1 MNHHL
6 MIVKPQYIEPIITG
20 RKTIECRLS
29 RTPKPPF
36 GCVDSGDTLWLKAS
50 GGPIVAM
57 LRARR
62 VFYLNPVT
70 RDALDAIL
78 DRYGSSILAA
88 PLFFTSHRSA
98 RYGTIIHLGHVQQ
111 LRPFRIRKRDRDA
124 WVRLREP
131 PVDLG
136 VAVRLQRNDWPLARS

>member
-6 MIVKPQYIEPIITG
+6 MIVKPQYIAPIITG

-36 GCVDSGDTLWLKAS
+36 GCVDPGDTLWLKAS
-50 GGPIVAM
+50 GGLIVAM

-62 VFYLNPVT
+62 VTYINPVT
-70 RDALDAIL
+70 PDALDAIS

-88 PLFFTSHRSA
+88 PLFFTDHRSA
-98 RYGTIIHLGHVQQ
+98 RYGTIIHLGHVRQ
-111 LRPFRIRKRDRDA
+111 LRPFRIRKRDRHA

-131 PVDLG
+131 PIDLG
-136 VAVRLQRNDWPLARS
+136 VAVRLQRNGQPLARS